1 MTKLLGILLFLVAV
15 PAVSQERKPFVGKV
29 VFGNDPVADLFIINK
44 ATGAEVKTNNEGNF
58 TITAKVGDAIV
69 VYSPQ
74 TNAREFAV
82 TPASFIENPYMI
94 SVERK
99 AVELD
104 EVVVTQPKVSS
115 HSLGLVP
122 KNYMFETVGQ
132 RHLHRFTMQNSG
144 PVAQLINAI
153 TGQTYY
159 IELAKK
165 YAQKEILLEKTD
177 YLFTDEQLK
186 TDYQIPEEYI
196 KGFAYY
202 IVDDAKYAE
211 AVKLK
216 NYGEAKVLAMGLA
229 MKYREILKDE

>member
-1 MTKLLGILLFLVAV
+1 MTKFLGILFFLVAV
-15 PAVSQERKPFVGKV
+15 PALSQERKPFVGKV
-29 VFGNDPVADLFIINK
+29 VFGNDPVADLYIINK
-44 ATGAEVKTNNEGNF
+44 ATGAEVKTNNEGQF
-58 TITAKVGDAIV
+58 TIAAKQGDAII

-74 TNAREFAV
+74 TTAREFAV
-82 TPASFIENPYMI
+82 TAASFIENPYMI

-122 KNYMFETVGQ
+122 KNYKFKTVGE
-132 RHLHRFTMQNSG
+132 RHLHRFTVQNSG

-153 TGQTYY
+153 SGQRYY

-186 TDYQIPEEYI
+186 TDYQIPDEYV

-202 IVDDAKYAE
+202 IIDDEAYAK

-216 NYGEAKVLAMGLA
+216 NYGEAKVIAMGLA
-229 MKYREILKDE
+229 LKYREILKDE

>member
-1 MTKLLGILLFLVAV
+1 M
-15 PAVSQERKPFVGKV
+15 GKV
-29 VFGNDPVADLFIINK
+29 VFGNDPVAGLFIINK
-44 ATGAEVKTNNEGNF
+44 ATGAEVKTNAEGNF
-58 TITAKVGDAIV
+58 TITARVGDAIV

-82 TPASFIENPYMI
+82 TAASFIENPYMI
-94 SVERK
+94 SIERK
-99 AVELD
+99 AVELA

-115 HSLGLVP
+115 QSLGLVP
-122 KNYMFETVGQ
+122 KNYRFKTIGE
-132 RHLHRFTMQNSG
+132 RHLHRFTVQNSG
-144 PVAQLINAI
+144 PIAQLINAI

-186 TDYQIPEEYI
+186 TEYQIPDEYI

-202 IVDDAKYAE
+202 IVDDDAYAK
-211 AVKLK
+211 AVALK

-229 MKYREILKDE
+229 LKYREMLKDE

>member
-1 MTKLLGILLFLVAV
+1 M
-15 PAVSQERKPFVGKV
+15 GKV

-44 ATGAEVKTNNEGNF
+44 ATGAEVKTNAEGNF
-58 TITAKVGDAIV
+58 TITARVGDAIV

-82 TPASFIENPYMI
+82 TAASFIENPYMI
-94 SVERK
+94 SIERK
-99 AVELD
+99 AVELA

-115 HSLGLVP
+115 QSLGLVP
-122 KNYMFETVGQ
+122 KNYRFKTIGE
-132 RHLHRFTMQNSG
+132 RHLHRYSAAGTG
-144 PVAQLINAI
+144 LITGLINAI

-186 TDYQIPEEYI
+186 TEYQIPDKYM
-196 KGFAYY
+196 KGFAYF
-202 IVDDAKYAE
+202 IVDDDAYAK
-211 AVKLK
+211 AVALK

-229 MKYREILKDE
+229 LKYREMLKDE